1 MDYRVAKMT
10 DVIRETAAGVY
21 LDSRE
26 SFYQD
31 ARENK
36 TVGKPLPT
44 IVWIKRLPGFA
55 KEGSLA
61 ALEVCVDATKTVVTR
76 NGKQLPEGEMFFGRF
91 YFNRIDGRLKIA
103 NADIGKGP
111 KC

>member
-1 MDYRVAKMT
+1 MT

-44 IVWIKRLPGFA
+44 IVWIKRLPGFS

-76 NGKQLPEGEMFFGRF
+76 NGKQLPEGEMFLDGSTSIGSTADSRSRTPISARGR
-91 YFNRIDGRLKIA
+91 
-103 NADIGKGP
+103 NADM
-111 KC
+111 